1 MIQIKGGEPFLDT
14 LATEKQA
21 LTARI
26 TGFVMRIVVAVDG
39 SKVADRAVR
48 YAAKLSAALKKAPEI
63 LVVNA
68 DEPLRGV
75 AGELTVDSI
84 ARYHAENGRFAL
96 KKARSI
102 LKQAGLDYQEHLLV
116 GDPAE
121 TILKLAKSSKCDLI
135 VMGSHGRSA
144 LKSLL
149 LGSVTSKVLAHCQT
163 PLTIVR

>member
-1 MIQIKGGEPFLDT
+1 
-14 LATEKQA
+14 
-21 LTARI
+21 
-26 TGFVMRIVVAVDG
+26 MRIVVAVDG

-75 AGELTVDSI
+75 AGELTVDSV
-84 ARYHAENGRFAL
+84 ARYHAENAMFAL
-96 KKARSI
+96 KKARST
-102 LKQAGLDYQEHLLV
+102 LKQAGLDYQEYLLV
-116 GDPAE
+116 GEPAE

-149 LGSVTSKVLAHCQT
+149 LGSVTSKVLTHSEI

>member
-1 MIQIKGGEPFLDT
+1 
-14 LATEKQA
+14 
-21 LTARI
+21 
-26 TGFVMRIVVAVDG
+26 MRIIVAVDG
-39 SKVADRAVR
+39 SKIADRAVR

-75 AGELTVDSI
+75 AGELTVDSV

-102 LKQAGLDYQEHLLV
+102 LKRAGLDYQEHLLV

-149 LGSVTSKVLAHCQT
+149 LGSVTSKVLAHSEI